1 MPPSSRS
8 PSRRH
13 HVLPNEP
20 RIVDAERQE
29 QFTAH
34 YLLPHLADVEAFFLA
49 LRAQVDAELAPRQPV
64 KLGKPY
70 PLGQCL
76 EITLAAEQRLKAI
89 TPAQLPNA
97 AACAGH
103 AAYLAFRRAG
113 GMLRQVWGDL
123 RGEFFQNAF
132 QLGSLYLDVSND
144 TVTPSKPKVEILPF
158 AEARFVAVRDYQHF
172 SQVARRYWKVEVYP
186 NHILPELAPY
196 CPLLCQYPDGR
207 LMLGDV
213 SAYMAS
219 MTETGRFRPSEQ
231 VLSSWTLPDA
241 VFYQAQ
247 QALRGQAQLA
257 TDPASGRLQ
266 ALQAC
271 RAQRRKFLPLVA
283 RRVNHLM
290 SVASTINQQLALATS
305 TPAPAVPL
313 TVPLLPQGETGMNAR
328 DTINIDGQHYA
339 LTSLSDQARQQLQS
353 LQLCEQRAQELQRDL
368 AITQTARNAYA
379 QALKALLPQA

>member
-1 MPPSSRS
+1 VHRSPRS

-13 HVLPNEP
+13 YVLPNEP
-20 RIVDAERQE
+20 RVIDAARQTRL
-29 QFTAH
+29 TAD

-76 EITLAAEQRLKAI
+76 EITLAAQQLLKAV
-89 TPAQLPNA
+89 TPVQLPSA
-97 AACAGH
+97 AASAGY

-158 AEARFVAVRDYQHF
+158 AEARFVAVRDYEHF

-207 LMLGDV
+207 LIV
-213 SAYMAS
+213 AEISAYMAS
-219 MTETGRFRPSEQ
+219 LTAAGRFQPSEQ
-231 VLSSWTLPDA
+231 VLDRWTLPDA

-247 QALRGQAQLA
+247 QALQGHPQLA
-257 TDPASGRLQ
+257 ADPASGRRQ

-271 RAQRRKFLPLVA
+271 RVQRRQFLQPMAQRGNRMMLA
-283 RRVNHLM
+283 
-290 SVASTINQQLALATS
+290 ASAINQQLALASS
-305 TPAPAVPL
+305 TPAPQASQ
-313 TVPLLPQGETGMNAR
+313 TAPLLQGVAQMNAR
-328 DTINIDGQHYA
+328 EAITIDGQTYA
-339 LTSLSDQARQQLQS
+339 LASLSDAARQNLHNLQM
-353 LQLCEQRAQELQRDL
+353 CEQRAQELQRDL
-368 AITQTARNAYA
+368 AITQTARNTYA